1 MESLISV
8 IVPVYNAEQSIERC
22 ITALRKQSFDN
33 IEIILVNDGSKD
45 QSLQICNKHGL
56 EDPRIIVIDKKNGG
70 VSSARNAGL
79 NVAKGDFVMFCDS
92 DDWPE
97 AHWCKE
103 LFAHYQEDNLVM
115 CGCYIEGKQNYLP
128 YEVKADHAS
137 EWINRENYY
146 TLKLANFNVP
156 WNKIYERR
164 IIEDYR
170 LRFDERL
177 TNGEDYL
184 FVLQYLDKINGNIL
198 FMDECLYH
206 YEWPSGQSLSNK
218 VPENYLWQCCFLSKE
233 ILAIAYKIGLSDEVG
248 VRQIK
253 TDFFNEFQK
262 LIIAILRDETLSF
275 IRKIQKVK
283 SVMDTEEYM
292 HCVNGA
298 TISSNKLYSLLYRYR
313 SSLGLWF
320 WHCLRK

>member
-22 ITALRKQSFDN
+22 IKAIRKQSFDN

-45 QSLQICNKHGL
+45 QSLQICNKHSL
-56 EDPRIIVIDKKNGG
+56 EDSRIIVIDKKNGG

-97 AHWCKE
+97 SHWCRDM
-103 LFAHYQEDNLVM
+103 FAHYQEDNLVM
-115 CGCYIEGKQNYLP
+115 CGCYVEGEQSYLP
-128 YEVKADHAS
+128 YEVKADKGS
-137 EWINRENYY
+137 KWIKKSDYY
-146 TLKLANFNVP
+146 KLKLANFNVP
-156 WNKIYERR
+156 WNKIFERR
-164 IIEDYR
+164 IIEEYQI
-170 LRFDERL
+170 RFDERL

-184 FVLQYLDKINGNIL
+184 FVLQYLDKISGDIL
-198 FMDECLYH
+198 FMDKCLYH

-233 ILAIAYKIGLSDEVG
+233 VLAIAYKIGLSDEAG

-262 LIIAILRDETLSF
+262 LIIAILHDETLSF
-275 IRKIQKVK
+275 IRKIQNVK

-292 HCVNGA
+292 NCVNGA
-298 TISSNKLYSLLYRYR
+298 TISPNKLYSLLYRYR
-313 SSLGLWF
+313 SSMGLWV
-320 WHCLRK
+320 WHSIRK